1 MGVIVT
7 VYKKVTKELYCQFL
21 IAAQTNFTATN
32 FSDHTSDI
40 AHDSVTRFLSGT
52 KLTPRAL
59 WDYSKPLINPTKG
72 VLIIDDTVLDHWYG
86 DDIELVKWQY
96 SGTHHRVVRGIG
108 VITLLWSRKHTSD
121 HIPTDFRI
129 YHPKTD
135 GKTKNQHVREMLSS
149 AYYRGFKPEVII
161 MDSFYSSVDTLH
173 QITDYDWNFVAGVRQ
188 NRIVF
193 VISEGHAT
201 KYSVETID
209 LPPEGVIV
217 RLKEYGMVKLFKL
230 VAADGKVEYVVT
242 NNLNSSHPDVR
253 DAYARRWKIEEF
265 HRGLKQTT
273 GVEMCQSRTAR
284 AQRTHIFCSIL
295 SFLAFEKKRLEEAI
309 TWYEAKRTIIS
320 DSIFSYLKSPFIP
333 LPQPDP

>member
-1 MGVIVT
+1 M
-7 VYKKVTKELYCQFL
+7 VYKKVTKEIYCQFL

-32 FSDHTSDI
+32 LSNHSSDI

-59 WDYSKPLINPTKG
+59 WDYAKPLVNLTSG

-86 DDIELVKWQY
+86 KDIGLVKWQY

-108 VITLLWSRKHTSD
+108 VITLLWSRKDTND
-121 HIPTDFRI
+121 HIPVDFRI

-135 GKTKNQHVREMLSS
+135 GKTKNQHVRDMLSS
-149 AYYRGFKPEVII
+149 AQYRGFKPELVV
-161 MDSFYSSVDTLH
+161 MDSFYASVDTLH
-173 QITDYDWNFVAGVRQ
+173 KIQDYKWIFVAGVRQ
-188 NRIVF
+188 NRTVF
-193 VISEGHAT
+193 VISEEQAS
-201 KYSVETID
+201 KYSVETIEI
-209 LPPEGVIV
+209 PIGGIIV

-230 VAADGKVEYVVT
+230 VATDGKVEYVVT
-242 NNLNSSHPDVR
+242 NNLSFFHSDIR

-284 AQRTHIFCSIL
+284 SQRTHIFCSIL

-333 LPQPDP
+333 LPNPSPG